1 MILFSLR
8 TINLSL
14 DYGFFW
20 PLIAFSLSI
29 LVSYICYPA
38 IIKVSKVKRLM
49 PKPNHRS
56 VHKVR
61 TPNLG
66 GIGVFIAINLII
78 TFLGNYF
85 EDDNLLSLLGA
96 ITILF
101 FTGLIDDLIDMKAKH
116 KLLSQVLTTL
126 AIVVLTNLR
135 IHNFHGILGIY
146 ELPYFISVILTVLG
160 YVLIINAYNLIDG
173 VDGLAGTYA
182 ITITSFFGIFY
193 FFNGNDS
200 MFFLSICIVGA
211 LISFLFFNFSKKEKI
226 FMGDTGSM
234 VVGFLLAYQAFGFLS
249 VDFNPVFL
257 IQSTKAPIFILA
269 LFTFPFV
276 DTIRVFVIRILNGK
290 NPLTADRNHIHHVF
304 LDQGIKHWKI
314 SLIASVLSLFTV
326 LGMFIFN
333 ELNINKQ
340 LIFLVGLWG
349 TFIVFV
355 RNMKLLNNIKE
366 GVQATQF
373 TEDVLSEEE
382 ENDGETHRG
391 KRIVMRDLA

>member
-1 MILFSLR
+1 MILSLR

-20 PLIAFSLSI
+20 PLIAFLLSI

-38 IIKVSKVKRLM
+38 IIRVSKIKRLM
-49 PKPNHRS
+49 AKPNHRS

-66 GIGVFIAINLII
+66 GIGVFVAINLII

-85 EDDNLLSLLGA
+85 EDENLLSLLGA

-116 KLLSQVLTTL
+116 KLISQVVTTL
-126 AIVVLTNLR
+126 VIVLLTNLR
-135 IHNFHGILGIY
+135 IHNFHGILGLY
-146 ELPYFISVILTVLG
+146 ELPYIVSVILTVLG

-200 MFFLSICIVGA
+200 MFFLSICIVGS
-211 LISFLFFNFSKKEKI
+211 LISFLVFNFSKKEKI

-234 VVGFLLAYQAFGFLS
+234 VIGFLLAYQAFGFLS
-249 VDFNPVFL
+249 VEFNPVFL
-257 IQSTKAPIFILA
+257 IQSSKAPVFILA

-276 DTIRVFVIRILNGK
+276 DTIRVFVIRVLNGQK
-290 NPLTADRNHIHHVF
+290 PFTADRNHIHHVF
-304 LDQGIKHWKI
+304 LDYGLKHWKI
-314 SLIASVLSLFTV
+314 SLVACLFSLLTV
-326 LGMFIFN
+326 LGMFLFN
-333 ELNINKQ
+333 ELSINKQ
-340 LIFLVGLWG
+340 LMFLVCLWG
-349 TFIVFV
+349 TFILFV
-355 RNMKLLNNIKE
+355 RNLKLLNNIKGE
-366 GVQATQF
+366 VEKGQF
-373 TEDVLSEEE
+373 TEEVKVEVKE
-382 ENDGETHRG
+382 HKG
-391 KRIVMRDLA
+391 KTIVMRDMA